1 MTIFIA
7 HERFTSKISRL
18 TPKFREIEL
27 ISSRCSASSRKLSV
41 LSEGISRYLF
51 LYQLTHMRFSY

>member
-27 ISSRCSASSRKLSV
+27 ISIIRAVAVRAVVNCLSSVK
-41 LSEGISRYLF
+41 E
-51 LYQLTHMRFSY
+51 YQDICFYTS